1 MMIIPAVDVLD
12 HKVVQLVGGELGS
25 QKITLP
31 DPFSTAMSW
40 VEKGAPY
47 LHLVDLDGAFG
58 KGNNTEVF
66 KKIIKEC
73 GVPVQIGGGIR
84 SDDHV
89 KELISAGA
97 DRVIVG
103 TKAIKEPAWLTKIS
117 KTYPKKIMA
126 GMDTKNGALVVN
138 GWQGASDVTV
148 ESMFDTIRGLP
159 LAGVLNTNVSVEGQM
174 KGIDET
180 QSKKFISK
188 CPHKVIS
195 SGGVTTQKD
204 CVLLNKLGAA
214 GAVVGLALY
223 TEKIK
228 PWEWD
233 TPWRVHSLL

>member
-1 MMIIPAVDVLD
+1 MMVIPAVDVLD

-31 DPFSTAMSW
+31 DPFATAMSW
-40 VEKGAPY
+40 VDKGAPY

-58 KGNNTEVF
+58 KGNNIEIF

-73 GVPVQIGGGIR
+73 GVPVEIGGGIR
-84 SDDHV
+84 SDSLV
-89 KELISAGA
+89 EELVSAGA

-103 TKAIKEPAWLTKIS
+103 AKAVKEPEWLSKIADDNPG
-117 KTYPKKIMA
+117 KVMA
-126 GMDTKNGALVVN
+126 GMDTKNGLLVVN
-138 GWQGASDVTV
+138 GWQGSSDLAV
-148 ESMFDTIRGLP
+148 EKMFDLIREMP

-174 KGIDET
+174 KGIDEY
-180 QSKKFISK
+180 QSKQFLSK

-195 SGGVTTQKD
+195 SGGVTAESD
-204 CVLLNKLGAA
+204 CRILSRLGAA

-223 TEKIK
+223 TEKIR

-233 TPWRVHSLL
+233 KPWFAD

>member
-1 MMIIPAVDVLD
+1 MMVIPAVDILD

-25 QKITLP
+25 QRIVLP
-31 DPFSTAMSW
+31 DPFSTAMAW

-58 KGNNTEVF
+58 KGNNIGVF

-73 GVPVQIGGGIR
+73 GVPVEIGGGIR
-84 SDDHV
+84 ST
-89 KELISAGA
+89 ELVDELVSAGA

-103 TKAIKEPAWLTKIS
+103 TKAIKEPEWLSMVSDRHPGKV
-117 KTYPKKIMA
+117 MA
-126 GMDTKNGALVVN
+126 GMDTKDGFLVVN
-138 GWQGASDVTV
+138 GWQGPSDVTV
-148 ESMFDTIRGLP
+148 EWMFDLIRGMR

-174 KGIDET
+174 KGIDEA
-180 QSKKFISK
+180 QCGEFVSK

-195 SGGVTTQKD
+195 SGGVTAESD
-204 CVLLNKLGAA
+204 CRTLSKLGAA

-223 TEKIK
+223 TERIR

-233 TPWRVHSLL
+233 VPWSVR

>member
-1 MMIIPAVDVLD
+1 MIVIPAVDVLD

-31 DPFSTAMSW
+31 DPFKTAMSW
-40 VEKGAPY
+40 VDRGAPY

-58 KGNNTEVF
+58 KGNNIDVF

-84 SDDHV
+84 SDILV
-89 KELISAGA
+89 EGLVSAGA
-97 DRVIVG
+97 ERVIVG
-103 TKAIKEPAWLTKIS
+103 TKAVKEPEWLSKIAFDH
-117 KTYPKKIMA
+117 PGKIMA
-126 GMDTKNGALVVN
+126 GMDTKNGSLVVN
-138 GWQGASDVTV
+138 GWLGSSDITV
-148 ESMFDTIRGLP
+148 EKMFDIIRELP

-174 KGIDET
+174 GGIDAD
-180 QSKKFISK
+180 QCRQFISK

-195 SGGVTTQKD
+195 SGGVTAESD
-204 CVLLNKLGAA
+204 CRKLSGFGAA

-223 TEKIK
+223 TEKIR

-233 TPWRVHSLL
+233 RPWFVK

>member
-12 HKVVQLVGGELGS
+12 HKVVQLVGGEIGS

-31 DPFSTAMSW
+31 NPFSAAMGW

-58 KGNNTEVF
+58 KGNNISVF

-84 SDDHV
+84 SAEMVDD
-89 KELISAGA
+89 LISSGA

-103 TKAIKEPAWLTKIS
+103 TKAIKEPDWLRMIS
-117 KTYPKKIMA
+117 EDHPGRIMA
-126 GMDTKNGALVVN
+126 GMDTKDGSLAVS
-138 GWQGASDVTV
+138 GWQGTSPIAI
-148 ESMFDTIRGLP
+148 EEMFDVIRALP
-159 LAGVLNTNVSVEGQM
+159 LAGVLNTNVNVEGKM
-174 KGIDET
+174 KGIDAD
-180 QSKKFISK
+180 QCGKFISK

-195 SGGVTTQKD
+195 SGGVTSESD
-204 CVLLNKLGAA
+204 CRILSGLGAA

-223 TEKIK
+223 TETIR
-228 PWEWD
+228 PWEWKR
-233 TPWRVHSLL
+233 PWFVK

>member
-31 DPFSTAMSW
+31 DPFRTAMSW
-40 VEKGAPY
+40 IGRGAPY

-58 KGNNTEVF
+58 KGDNIEVF
-66 KKIIKEC
+66 KKIIRESS
-73 GVPVQIGGGIR
+73 VPVQIGGGIR
-84 SDDHV
+84 TDEMV
-89 KELISAGA
+89 RELISAGA
-97 DRVIVG
+97 DRVIIG
-103 TKAIKEPAWLTKIS
+103 TKAVKEPEWLSKIANEH
-117 KTYPKKIMA
+117 PGRIMA
-126 GMDTKNGALVVN
+126 GMDTRDGSLVVN

-148 ESMFDTIRGLP
+148 ERMFDTIRELP

-180 QSKKFISK
+180 QCGEFISK

-195 SGGVTTQKD
+195 SGGVTDETD
-204 CVLLNKLGAA
+204 CRILNELGAA
-214 GAVVGLALY
+214 GAVIGLAIY
-223 TEKIK
+223 TEKIR

-233 TPWRVHSLL
+233 RPWFIE